1 MNFVTRAIAKTKTT
15 IGATV
20 KGGTSVHY
28 KTGEW
33 RESRPVFVSRI
44 APCREA
50 CPAGIDIQGF
60 LWEVRHQRFNQAW
73 KIIMEENPFPSVCG
87 RVCGHPCEEACN
99 RKEFDESLAIH
110 ALERF
115 VGDYGLENRI
125 KIITPKTNVRESIA
139 VIGSGPAGLSCA
151 YHLRR
156 LGYGVKV
163 FEHSTMPGGMLR
175 WGIPDYRL
183 PRIILDQEIEKIH
196 RMGVTI
202 ETRVSRGKDFLR
214 EGLREFKAIFLAL
227 GSQKDRKM
235 GIPGE
240 NLSEVQSGLDFL
252 RRVKEKGS
260 LHLGQR
266 VTVVGGGNTAIDVVR
281 TALRLGSK
289 PFLLYRRTRSEM
301 PAVTEEV
308 EEALVEGATI
318 EFLTSP
324 ISVSKINGGK
334 GLRVECVKN
343 RLGESEADGRRNPIP
358 IPGSNFF
365 IETDSIFTA
374 IGETI
379 ESCDLLD
386 PLEWTEAGIAID
398 EWGRIK
404 APGIFAGGD
413 VTAGPRSVSHAIGS
427 GKKAAL
433 AIDAFIRG
441 GDSDKIKP
449 FLLGKKRSFSMAQ
462 TLNPPYSNYRND
474 QVVRFED
481 LKDVYFE
488 HRSRKRNPQSM
499 TSGRIKSF
507 DEVNL
512 GFTEKMAIEEAERCF
527 RCGDCSFCENCY
539 SFCPDS
545 AVSWNDQQEIFEIDY
560 EFCKGCGICAN
571 ECSSHCIDTV
581 PEEKW

>member
-1 MNFVTRAIAKTKTT
+1 MNFVTRAIVKTT

-20 KGGTSVHY
+20 KGGTSVNY

-33 RESRPVFVSRI
+33 RESRPVFVSRM

-60 LWEVRHQRFNQAW
+60 LWEVKHQRFNQAW
-73 KIIMEENPFPSVCG
+73 KIIMEENPLPSICG
-87 RVCGHPCEEACN
+87 RVCGHPCEETCN
-99 RKEFDESLAIH
+99 RKEFDEPLAIH

-125 KIITPKTNVRESIA
+125 KIIAPKTNVRESIA

-163 FEHSTMPGGMLR
+163 FERSTMPGGMLK

-183 PRIILDQEIEKIH
+183 PRIIVDQEIEKIN
-196 RMGVTI
+196 RMGITI
-202 ETRVSRGKDFLR
+202 ETRISLGKDFLR

-240 NLSEVQSGLDFL
+240 NLPEVQSGLDFL
-252 RRVKEKGS
+252 RRVKEKGR

-266 VTVVGGGNTAIDVVR
+266 VTVVGGGNTAIDVLR
-281 TALRLGSK
+281 TARRLGSK
-289 PFLLYRRTRSEM
+289 SVLLYRRTRSEM

-308 EEALVEGATI
+308 EEALAEGVRI

-324 ISVSKINGGK
+324 ISVSKLNGEK
-334 GLRVECVKN
+334 GLRIECVKN
-343 RLGESEADGRRNPIP
+343 CLGDPGTDGRRNPIP
-358 IPGSNFF
+358 ITGSNFF
-365 IETDSIFTA
+365 IETDNIFTA
-374 IGETI
+374 VGEAVEPDDI
-379 ESCDLLD
+379 LD
-386 PLEWTEAGIAID
+386 SVEWTEAGIAVD
-398 EWGRIK
+398 ELGRTK

-413 VTAGPRSVSHAIGS
+413 VIAGSRSISHAIGS

-441 GDSDKIKP
+441 KEADKIKP
-449 FLLGKKRSFSMAQ
+449 FLLGKKGSFSMAQ
-462 TLNPPYSNYRND
+462 TLNPPSSNHRND

-488 HRSRKRNPQSM
+488 HRSRKRDLQAM
-499 TSGRIKSF
+499 TSDRIKSF

-512 GFTEKMAIEEAERCF
+512 GITEKMAIEEAERCF
-527 RCGDCSFCENCY
+527 RCGECSFCENCY
-539 SFCPDS
+539 SFCPDG
-545 AVSWNDQQEIFEIDY
+545 AVSWNNQKEIFEIDY

-571 ECSSHCIDTV
+571 ECSSHFIDTV
-581 PEEKW
+581 AEEKW

>member
-1 MNFVTRAIAKTKTT
+1 MNFATREMAKTT

-20 KGGTSVHY
+20 KGGSSVNY
-28 KTGEW
+28 RTGEW
-33 RESRPVFVSRI
+33 RESRPVFVSRM

-87 RVCGHPCEEACN
+87 RVCGHPCEEVCN
-99 RKEFDESLAIH
+99 RNEFDEPLAIH

-115 VGDYGLENRI
+115 VGEFGLENRI
-125 KIITPKTNVRESIA
+125 EMTMPKTNVRESVAI
-139 VIGSGPAGLSCA
+139 VGSGPAGLSCA

-163 FEHSTMPGGMLR
+163 FERSTMPGGMLR

-183 PRIILDQEIEKIH
+183 PRIILDQEIEKIR
-196 RMGVTI
+196 RMGVAI
-202 ETRVSRGKDFLR
+202 ETRVSPGKDFLR

-240 NLSEVQSGLDFL
+240 NLPGVQSGLDFL

-260 LHLGQR
+260 LDLGQK
-266 VTVVGGGNTAIDVVR
+266 VIVVGGGNTAIDVVR

-308 EEALVEGATI
+308 EEALVEGARI
-318 EFLTSP
+318 EFLASP
-324 ISVSKINGGK
+324 ISISKISGEK
-334 GLRVECVKN
+334 GFRVECVKN
-343 RLGESEADGRRNPIP
+343 QLGDPGADGRRNPIP
-358 IPGSNFF
+358 IRGSNFF
-365 IETDSIFTA
+365 IETDSVFTA
-374 IGETI
+374 VGETVEPDDVL
-379 ESCDLLD
+379 ES
-386 PLEWTEAGIAID
+386 LEWTERGIAVD
-398 EWGRIK
+398 EWGRTK

-441 GDSDKIKP
+441 RDSDKIKP
-449 FLLGKKRSFSMAQ
+449 FLLGKKGSFSMAQ
-462 TLNPPYSNYRND
+462 TLNPPSSNHRND
-474 QVVRFED
+474 QVIRFEELND
-481 LKDVYFE
+481 AYFE
-488 HRSRKRNPQSM
+488 HRSRKRNSQAA
-499 TSGRIKSF
+499 TSERNKSF

-512 GFTEKMAIEEAERCF
+512 GFTEKMSIEEAERCF
-527 RCGDCSFCENCY
+527 RCGECSSCENCY

-571 ECSSHCIDTV
+571 ECSSHFIDTV

>member
-1 MNFVTRAIAKTKTT
+1 MNFVTREIAKTT

-20 KGGTSVHY
+20 KGGSSVNY

-33 RESRPVFVSRI
+33 RESRPVFVSRM

-60 LWEVRHQRFNQAW
+60 LWEAKHQRFSQAW
-73 KIIMEENPFPSVCG
+73 KIIMEENPFPSICG

-99 RKEFDESLAIH
+99 RNEFDEPLAIH
-110 ALERF
+110 SLERF
-115 VGDYGLENRI
+115 VGDFGLENGI
-125 KIITPKTNVRESIA
+125 QMTTPKTNVRESIA

-156 LGYGVKV
+156 LGYRVKV
-163 FEHSTMPGGMLR
+163 FERSKIPGGMLR

-183 PRIILDQEIEKIH
+183 PGHILDQEIEKIR

-202 ETRVSRGKDFLR
+202 ETRVSPGKDFVK
-214 EGLREFKAIFLAL
+214 ECLREFKVIFLAL
-227 GSQKDRKM
+227 GSQKDRTM

-240 NLSEVQSGLDFL
+240 NLPGVQSGLDFL

-260 LHLGQR
+260 LDLGQQ

-308 EEALVEGATI
+308 EEALVEGARI
-318 EFLTSP
+318 EFLVSP
-324 ISVSKINGGK
+324 ISISKINGEK
-334 GLRVECVKN
+334 GLRVECIKN
-343 RLGESEADGRRNPIP
+343 RLGNMGEDGRRNPVP
-358 IPGSNFF
+358 IQGSNFF
-365 IETDSIFTA
+365 IETDNVFTA
-374 IGETI
+374 VGETI
-379 ESCDLLD
+379 EPDGVLD
-386 PLEWTEAGIAID
+386 SLEWTEAGIAVD
-398 EWGRIK
+398 GWGRTK
-404 APGIFAGGD
+404 TPGIFAGGD
-413 VTAGPRSVSHAIGS
+413 VTAGPRTVSHAIGS

-433 AIDAFIRG
+433 AMDAFLRG
-441 GDSDKIKP
+441 RDSEKIKP
-449 FLLGKKRSFSMAQ
+449 FLLGKKGSFSMAQ
-462 TLNPPYSNYRND
+462 TLNPPSSNHRND

-481 LKDVYFE
+481 LNDAYFE
-488 HRSRKRNPQSM
+488 HRSRKKNSQSA
-499 TSGRIKSF
+499 TSERIKSF

-512 GFTEKMAIEEAERCF
+512 GFTKKMTIEEAERCF
-527 RCGDCSFCENCY
+527 RCGECSSCENCY
-539 SFCPDS
+539 TFCPDS
-545 AVSWNDQQEIFEIDY
+545 AVSWNDQQAIFEIDY
-560 EFCKGCGICAN
+560 EFCKGCGICVH
-571 ECSSHCIDTV
+571 ECCSHCIETV